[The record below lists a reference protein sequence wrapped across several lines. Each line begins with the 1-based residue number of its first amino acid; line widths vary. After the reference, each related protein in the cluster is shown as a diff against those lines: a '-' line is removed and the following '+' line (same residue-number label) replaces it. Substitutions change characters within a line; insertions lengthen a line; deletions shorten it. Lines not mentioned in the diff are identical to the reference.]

1 MAWFDG
7 TWIGETWIGRTW
19 RKLQFLVRR
28 SHLDRDLAEE
38 MRLHAELK
46 TLHNAGEGMP
56 VEQARTAAYRQL
68 GNLAQ
73 QREESRQSWGFPSL
87 ESILQDVRYGVRG
100 LRNSPAFRLVA
111 VVTLALG
118 IGATTAIFS
127 VVNAVLLRPLPYKD
141 SARLVNL
148 WTVTPL
154 FPEFQMGQSIPNLDD
169 IQSRARSFE
178 LIAIYQSGQTALTG
192 DGPPQRLKSASVSAD
207 FFSVFSTHPMLG
219 RVMIR
224 EDEQEKN
231 GNVVWL
237 SHGIWQ
243 RRFAGDH
250 AILGKTIS
258 LDQKPYVVA
267 GVLPS
272 ASNFRGIE
280 IWKPLVLTAE
290 ARGKRQ
296 NWLYSSFARLRPG
309 VSPDQA
315 QAELNGIA
323 EQIAHDNPKEAEG
336 LHFSVQ
342 LMQDEAVAQSS
353 RKLLLMLLAAVGFL
367 LLIAC
372 ANVSNL
378 ILSRSIQRQREIAVR
393 AALGA
398 SRLRLLRQLL
408 IESVIL
414 SSGGGLCGLAV
425 AVAGVSAF
433 RSFAPHNFAR
443 LDEVAVSPAMLAIAF
458 TIACVTGIVCGL
470 APALHVS
477 RSDVNLV
484 IRENSKSPANKGP
497 FSLRNVLAVTEVALA
512 LVLLTGAA
520 LMAQSIVRQ
529 LRVDT
534 GFRTDH
540 LLTAKLQLDPI
551 NYPDQGAQ
559 RIFISKLLTALRA
572 QPGLSSVGISN
583 ASLMEGSSLMSFD
596 PGTLGLAE
604 KNTTIQIRSI
614 TPGFFETMG
623 IGLLSGRFFS
633 DPDVKGAPE
642 TIVVN
647 QSMVRRFFAGKD
659 PIGRI
664 LKLWPGP
671 DGEYKIVG
679 IVADTRDIRP
689 SQQAGPEIYLS
700 LLQDPMQSL
709 YLVARSQADSATL
722 TPLMEN
728 SVWSVDK
735 NLPLTDVKTM
745 TEVISA
751 TVSEPRFH
759 TWLLIAFAG
768 VGLVLTL
775 IGIYGVISY
784 SVSQRTHEMGVRI
797 ALGARPQGV
806 LRLVI
811 KQAAKL
817 AVIGS
822 ACGLLGSLALT
833 RLLGSQLYGIKPS
846 DPVTLVCAA
855 LLMLAIALAASYIP
869 ARRATRVDPMIALR
883 HE

>member
-1 MAWFDG
+1 MS
-7 TWIGETWIGRTW
+7 WIGDSRVGIIW
-19 RKLQFLVRR
+19 RKLQFFLHR
-28 SHLDRDLAEE
+28 SQLERDLAEE
-38 MRLHAELK
+38 IRLHAELK
-46 TLHNAGEGMP
+46 TLNNAAQGMP
-56 VEQARTAAYRQL
+56 LDEAQFAAYRQL
-68 GNLAQ
+68 GSLTQ
-73 QREESRQSWGFPSL
+73 LQEESRQSWSFPSL
-87 ESILQDVRYGVRG
+87 ESIVQDIRYGARG
-100 LRNSPAFRLVA
+100 LRNAPGFTAIAL
-111 VVTLALG
+111 VTLAMG

-127 VVNAVLLRPLPYKD
+127 VVNAVLIRPLPYKD
-141 SARLVNL
+141 STRLVNI

-169 IQSRARSFE
+169 IRSRAHSFDT
-178 LIAIYQSGQTALTG
+178 IAAFQGGQVALTG
-192 DGPPQRLKSASVSAD
+192 DGAPERLRSAAATAE
-207 FFSVFSTHPMLG
+207 FFSVFSIHPILG
-219 RVMIR
+219 RQMNG
-224 EDEQEKN
+224 EDEQGKN

-237 SHGIWQ
+237 SYGIWQ
-243 RRFAGDH
+243 RRFAGDR
-250 AILGKTIS
+250 AIVGKTIW

-272 ASNFRGIE
+272 AFNFRGAE

-290 ARGKRQ
+290 GRGKRQ
-296 NWLYSSFARLRPG
+296 NWLYSTFARLRLG

-323 EQIAHDNPKEAEG
+323 AQIEHDNPKDAEG
-336 LHFSVQ
+336 LHFTMAF
-342 LMQDEAVAQSS
+342 MQDAAVAKNS
-353 RKLLLMLLAAVGFL
+353 RSLLLMLLAAVSFL

-378 ILSRSIQRQREIAVR
+378 MLSRSIQRQREIAVR

-398 SRLRLLRQLL
+398 SRLRILRQLL

-414 SSGGGLCGLAV
+414 SLGGGFCGLGV
-425 AVAGVSAF
+425 ALAGVSAF
-433 RSFAPHNFAR
+433 RSLAPHNFAR
-443 LDEVAVSPAMLAIAF
+443 LDEVGVSPVMLAIAF
-458 TIACVTGIVCGL
+458 AIACVTGIVCGL
-470 APALHVS
+470 VPAMHVS
-477 RSDVNLV
+477 RSDLNLV
-484 IRENSKSPANKGP
+484 IRENSKSPGDKGP

-540 LLTAKLQLDPI
+540 LLTAKLQLDLT
-551 NYPDQGAQ
+551 NYADEAAQ
-559 RIFISKLLTALRA
+559 RIFISKFLTALRA
-572 QPGLSSVGISN
+572 QPGLRSVGISN
-583 ASLMEGSSLMSFD
+583 ASLMEDTSLMSFD

-604 KNTTIQIRSI
+604 KNTAIQIREI
-614 TPGFFETMG
+614 TPGFFETMA
-623 IGLLSGRFFS
+623 IRLLAGRFFS
-633 DPDVKGAPE
+633 DSDVKGAPRA
-642 TIVVN
+642 IVIN
-647 QSMVRRFFAGKD
+647 QAMVKRFLAGKD

-664 LKLWPGP
+664 LNLWPGP
-671 DGEYKIVG
+671 DGEYQIVG
-679 IVADTRDIRP
+679 VVADTRDIRP
-689 SQQAGPEIYLS
+689 SQQARPEIYLS
-700 LLQDPMQSL
+700 LLQAPQRSL
-709 YLVARSQADSATL
+709 YVVARSHGDSAAL

-751 TVSEPRFH
+751 TVSEPKFH

-784 SVSQRTHEMGVRI
+784 SVSQRTHEMGIRI
-797 ALGARPQGV
+797 ALGARPQNV

-833 RLLGSQLYGIKPS
+833 RLLGSQLYGIKPG
-846 DPVTLVCAA
+846 DPVTLVCAV
-855 LLMLAIALAASYIP
+855 LLMLAIAMAASYIP